1 MGKLV
6 DLTGQRFGMLVVL
19 EQAGISV
26 NPDGSPG
33 TALWRCKCDCGNE
46 TVVRS
51 ANLRRG
57 NTSSCGCLRVKTNKL
72 SPADKK
78 LDLTGQRFGKLTVL
92 HKYSQMCDGYTAWVC
107 RCDCGIEV
115 AYPSRLLRYG
125 GATSCGVCDG
135 LEVYI

>member
-1 MGKLV
+1 MGKLI

-19 EQAGISV
+19 EQAGVSV
-26 NPDGSPG
+26 NPNGSPG

-57 NTSSCGCLRVKTNKL
+57 ITSSCGCLRRKNNEVA
-72 SPADKK
+72 PAKRSN
-78 LDLTGQRFGKLTVL
+78 DLIGLRVGKLTVL
-92 HKYSQMCDGYTAWVC
+92 RRYSQLCDNSVAWVC

-115 AYPSRLLRYG
+115 AYPSRLLRFG
-125 GATSCGVCDG
+125 EVTSCGVCDG